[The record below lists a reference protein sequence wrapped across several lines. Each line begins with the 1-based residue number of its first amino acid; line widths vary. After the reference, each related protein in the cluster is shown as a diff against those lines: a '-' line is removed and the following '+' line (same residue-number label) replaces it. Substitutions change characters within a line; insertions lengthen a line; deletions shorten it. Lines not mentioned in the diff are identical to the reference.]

1 MALNIGNKV
10 YRNLQ
15 EQVGYNSEQID
26 KIFSILDGIDYEDHV
41 VVIEDI
47 STPLTADELAIANE
61 AVSFLVYQDK
71 LYFKDHS
78 DSDKLYF
85 SAVVDINDSGEIT
98 FSSYQI
104 SVDSVSGEMAVI
116 NTTSEVY
123 STDEVDDKISSLET
137 LISNIPN
144 GSPAGVYASLA
155 DLQTAFPTGDNHIY
169 LVSANGHWY
178 YWSGS
183 AWTDGGQYLSST
195 VFTGLLATNTD
206 LDTVTATSTYM
217 LLATYTYS
225 NLPKPIT
232 LTYNWALLETINTVG
247 NNIIQMFTD
256 TGDGSRFYRIKGSGW
271 SSWYYIGS
279 NQQTRNLGVGGVN
292 TNIDNIRNYGIYL
305 LLSTA
310 QGTLPET
317 ITTYGMLFV
326 IYASGTSTQQIY
338 SGNSGKLFIRYYNS
352 GVWSEWTELYSNL
365 FPAGY
370 NYPYIYDKGVRCN
383 KANNTVTAY
392 YAGVDCGEGVLVDV
406 NSVGY
411 RWSKAKAGQ
420 TSGALALIMNPN
432 GCDKFSQIT
441 DLSLHLVLTASHLKV
456 DILGNRYGNYYYQNL
471 INDDL
476 INPQSL
482 DGTTGHTV
490 TLVVSSANRIYVYI
504 DGVDTYTGV
513 FTPDANISSLYDVI
527 GRYAQFEHYC
537 NGDMDNYAMP
547 IFKQWIVRQGS
558 TYYVYDNF
566 DRENGQLQNT
576 PQGLPYHLFST
587 IHNQG

>member
-1 MALNIGNKV
+1 MSKKIIDTDALSRYKT
-10 YRNLQ
+10 
-15 EQVGYNSEQID
+15 
-26 KIFSILDGIDYEDHV
+26 KDHQWWRV
-41 VVIEDI
+41 QGVQGEVAG
-47 STPLTADELAIANE
+47 TYATVAALTAA
-61 AVSFLVYQDK
+61 
-71 LYFKDHS
+71 H
-78 DSDKLYF
+78 
-85 SAVVDINDSGEIT
+85 
-98 FSSYQI
+98 
-104 SVDSVSGEMAVI
+104 
-116 NTTSEVY
+116 
-123 STDEVDDKISSLET
+123 
-137 LISNIPN
+137 
-144 GSPAGVYASLA
+144 
-155 DLQTAFPTGDNHIY
+155 PTGDENTY
-169 LVSANGHWY
+169 LVEADGHWY

-183 AWTDGGQYLSST
+183 AWTDGGQYFSST

-206 LDTVTATSTYM
+206 LDTVMTTSTYM
-217 LLATYTYS
+217 LLANYTYS
-225 NLPKPIT
+225 NLPKAIT
-232 LTYNWALLETINTVG
+232 STYNWALLETINTVG
-247 NNIIQMFTD
+247 NNIMQMFTD
-256 TGDGSRFYRIKGSGW
+256 TGDGSKYYRIRSGGTGIW
-271 SSWYYIGS
+271 SSWYFIGS
-279 NQQTRNLGVGGVN
+279 NQQKRSLGVGGVD

-305 LLSTA
+305 LLYTA

-370 NYPYIYDKGVRCN
+370 NYPYIFNKGVRCN

-406 NSVGY
+406 NSVRY
-411 RWSKAKAGQ
+411 CWAKAKTGQ

-432 GCDKFSQIT
+432 GCDKISQIT

-456 DILGNRYGNYYYQNL
+456 DILGKRYGSYYYQNL
-471 INDDL
+471 INADL

-482 DGTTGHTV
+482 DGTTDHTV
-490 TLVVSSANRIYVYI
+490 TLVARPLQNKIDVYI
-504 DGVDTYTGV
+504 DGVDTYTGI
-513 FTPDANISSLYDVI
+513 FTPDANISSLNDVI
-527 GRYAQFEHYC
+527 GPYALFEHYC

-547 IFKQWIVRQGS
+547 IFKQWLVRQGND
-558 TYYVYDNF
+558 YYVYDNF